1 MRMQFVN
8 CTSTGGTFTKRVST
22 SERGLFGN
30 LFTMFH
36 EVRFKK
42 PSLTVFFRF
51 NFAWIYPL

>member
-1 MRMQFVN
+1 MQFVN

-42 PSLTVFFRF
+42 PSQTVFFRF